1 MEEVNVKNRNIFK
14 AVLDLG
20 MKRGTLTY
28 DEINDALPTEFY
40 SLEELEN
47 FMDILDKKGVKVVE
61 YDKRLN

>member
-1 MEEVNVKNRNIFK
+1 MKNRDIFK
-14 AVLDLG
+14 EVLDLG

-61 YDKRLN
+61 FDKRLN